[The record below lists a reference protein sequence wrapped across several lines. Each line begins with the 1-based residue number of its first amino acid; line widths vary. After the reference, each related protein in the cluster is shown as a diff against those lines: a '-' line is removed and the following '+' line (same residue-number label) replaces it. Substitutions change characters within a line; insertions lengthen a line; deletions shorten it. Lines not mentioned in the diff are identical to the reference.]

1 MPLTSIMKQRA
12 KGFSRH
18 VVEELSSLCSEP
30 PWLRQ
35 RRLEAWRVYEAT
47 PMPTLQ
53 DEDWRRTDISA
64 LALDELLPFAE
75 APCAQVDSVAGLHQ
89 ELRALLDV
97 GQPEGGLLVQHDS
110 QVVHLSLAEEAA
122 KQGVIFTSLE
132 VAVREQPDLVKRYFM
147 TRCLPPEHGKFA
159 ALHGAL
165 WSGGAFVY
173 VPRGVEVAL
182 PLRVCQW
189 LARPGLAVFPH
200 ILIVLEEGSKLTF
213 IAEQFSPE
221 LNGQALCCGASE
233 VYLHAGAQLR
243 HISVQQLGQQ
253 VYNLGAQRH
262 LLEEDSRLDSLIIG
276 LGGKLTKL
284 FVESVLEGPGAN
296 AQMRGVV
303 FGGDDQHFDHQ
314 TLQEHIA
321 PHCTSDLLFKVAVKD
336 RAMSVHLGIVR
347 VHRDGRG
354 TDAGQTV
361 RNLILSEGAKAHPIL
376 PLEIE
381 ASDIRRCSH
390 AATVGQVDENQLF
403 YLMSRGL
410 SRRDAE
416 RLIVDGF
423 FEPVLETIP
432 QLSVQHRLRQAVGEK
447 LGLATS

>member
-1 MPLTSIMKQRA
+1 MPLTAIMKQRA
-12 KGFSRH
+12 KGFSRQ

-64 LALDELLPFAE
+64 LALDGLLPFAE

-147 TRCLPPEHGKFA
+147 TRCLPPEHGKFV

-173 VPRGVEVAL
+173 VPRGVDVAL
-182 PLRVCQW
+182 PLRTCQW

-200 ILIVLEEGSKLTF
+200 TLIVLEGGSKLTF

-221 LNGQALCCGASE
+221 LDGQALSCAATE

-262 LLEEDSRLDSLIIG
+262 LLEEDSRLDSLGIG

-347 VHRDGRG
+347 VHRGGRG

-447 LGLATS
+447 LGLATP

>member
-1 MPLTSIMKQRA
+1 MRQAA
-12 KGFSRH
+12 KGFSRRA
-18 VVEELSSLCSEP
+18 VEELSSLRSEP

-35 RRLEAWRVYEAT
+35 RRLGAWRVFEAT
-47 PMPTLQ
+47 PMPTPQ
-53 DEDWRRTDISA
+53 DEDWRRTDIRA

-75 APCAQVDSVAGLHQ
+75 APYPQVDSVAQLPQ
-89 ELRALLDV
+89 ELRALLDK

-110 QVVHLSLAEEAA
+110 QVVHVSLAEEAA
-122 KQGVIFTSLE
+122 KQGVIFASLE
-132 VAVREQPDLVKRYFM
+132 EAVCEQPELMERYFM

-173 VPRGVEVAL
+173 VPQGVEVAL
-182 PLRVCQW
+182 PLRACQW

-200 ILIVLEEGSKLTF
+200 TLIVLETGSKLTF

-221 LNGQALCCGASE
+221 LDGQALSCGATE
-233 VYLHAGAQLR
+233 VYLHAGAQVR
-243 HISVQQLGQQ
+243 HISVQQLGPQ

-262 LLEEDSRLDSLIIG
+262 LLEGDSRLDSLIIG
-276 LGGKLTKL
+276 LGGKLTKF
-284 FVESVLEGPGAN
+284 FVESLLEGPGAN

-303 FGGDDQHFDHQ
+303 FGNGDQHFDHQ

-321 PHCTSDLLFKVAVKD
+321 PHCSSDLLFKVVVKD
-336 RAMSVHLGIVR
+336 RAMSVHLGTVR
-347 VHRDGRG
+347 VRRDARG

-381 ASDIRRCSH
+381 ASDVRRCSH
-390 AATVGQVDENQLF
+390 AAAVGQVDESQLF

-410 SRRDAE
+410 SRQDAQK
-416 RLIVDGF
+416 LIVDGF
-423 FEPVLETIP
+423 CGPVLEAIP
-432 QLSVQHRLRQAVGEK
+432 LPAIQHRLRRAFDEK
-447 LGLATS
+447 LD

>member
-1 MPLTSIMKQRA
+1 MKQAA
-12 KGFSRH
+12 KGFSRRA
-18 VVEELSSLCSEP
+18 VEELSSLHSEP

-47 PMPTLQ
+47 PLPTLQ

-64 LALDELLPFAE
+64 LALDELLPYAE
-75 APCAQVDSVAGLHQ
+75 APHPEVAGVPQLCQ
-89 ELRALLDV
+89 ELRDMVDV

-110 QVVHLSLAEEAA
+110 QVVHVSLAEEAA

-132 VAVREQPDLVKRYFM
+132 GAVREQPGLVKRYFM
-147 TRCLPPEHGKFA
+147 TRCLPPGHGKFA

-165 WSGGAFVY
+165 WSGGTFVH
-173 VPRGVEVAL
+173 VPKGVEVEL
-182 PLRVCQW
+182 PLRACQW
-189 LARPGLAVFPH
+189 LARPGLAAFPH
-200 ILIVLEEGSKLTF
+200 TLIVLEAGSKLAF
-213 IAEQFSPE
+213 IAEQFSPD
-221 LNGQALCCGASE
+221 LDSQALFCGASE
-233 VYLHAGAQLR
+233 VYLGEGAQLR
-243 HISVQQLGQQ
+243 HISVQQLGRQ

-262 LLEEDSRLDSLIIG
+262 LLEGDSRLDSLLIG
-276 LGGKLTKL
+276 LGGELTKF

-321 PHCTSDLLFKVAVKD
+321 PDCSSDLLFKVVVKD
-336 RAMSVHLGIVR
+336 QAMSVHLGIVR
-347 VHRDGRG
+347 VHSDARG
-354 TDAGQTV
+354 TDAAQTV

-410 SRRDAE
+410 SRQDAQK
-416 RLIVDGF
+416 LIVDGF
-423 FEPVLETIP
+423 FEPVLEAIP
-432 QLSVQHRLRQAVGEK
+432 QLSVQHRLRRAVDEK
-447 LGLATS
+447 LGLATP

>member
-1 MPLTSIMKQRA
+1 
-12 KGFSRH
+12 
-18 VVEELSSLCSEP
+18 
-30 PWLRQ
+30 
-35 RRLEAWRVYEAT
+35 
-47 PMPTLQ
+47 MPTLQ
-53 DEDWRRTDISA
+53 DEDWRRTDIST

-75 APCAQVDSVAGLHQ
+75 APYPSADSIDQLPQ
-89 ELRALLDV
+89 ELCALLDK

-110 QVVHLSLAEEAA
+110 QAVHVSLAEEAA
-122 KQGVIFTSLE
+122 KQGVIFASLE
-132 VAVREQPDLVKRYFM
+132 GAVRERPALVKRYFM
-147 TRCLPPEHGKFA
+147 TRCLTPEHGKFA

-173 VPRGVEVAL
+173 VPKGVEVAL
-182 PLRVCQW
+182 PLRTCQW

-200 ILIVLEEGSKLTF
+200 TLIVLEAGSKLAF

-221 LNGQALCCGASE
+221 LNGQALSCGATE
-233 VYLHAGAQLR
+233 VYLGEGAQLR
-243 HISVQQLGQQ
+243 HISVQQLGRQ

-262 LLEEDSRLDSLIIG
+262 LLEGDSRLDSLVIG

-303 FGGDDQHFDHQ
+303 FGGGDQHFDHQ

-321 PHCTSDLLFKVAVKD
+321 PDCSSDLLFKVVVKD
-336 RAMSVHLGIVR
+336 QSMSVHLGFLR
-347 VHRDGRG
+347 VHSDARG
-354 TDAGQTV
+354 TDAAQTV

-410 SRRDAE
+410 SRQDAQK
-416 RLIVDGF
+416 LIVDGF
-423 FEPVLETIP
+423 FEPVLEAIP
-432 QLSVQHRLRQAVGEK
+432 QLSVQHRLRRAVDEK
-447 LGLATS
+447 LRLATP

>member
-1 MPLTSIMKQRA
+1 MSIMKQAA
-12 KGFSRH
+12 KGFSRRT
-18 VVEELSSLCSEP
+18 VEELSSLRSEP

-35 RRLEAWRVYEAT
+35 RRLEAWRLFEAT
-47 PMPTLQ
+47 PMPTPQ

-75 APCAQVDSVAGLHQ
+75 APYPQVDGIAQLPQ
-89 ELRALLDV
+89 EVRALLGE

-110 QVVHLSLAEEAA
+110 QVVHVSLAEEAA
-122 KQGVIFTSLE
+122 KQGVIFASLE
-132 VAVREQPDLVKRYFM
+132 EAVRKQPELVERYFM
-147 TRCLPPEHGKFA
+147 TRCLSPQHGKFA

-165 WSGGAFVY
+165 WSGGAFIY
-173 VPRGVEVAL
+173 VPQGVEVAL
-182 PLRVCQW
+182 PLRTCQW

-200 ILIVLEEGSKLTF
+200 TLIVLEAGSKLTF

-221 LNGQALCCGASE
+221 LDGQALSCGASE
-233 VYLHAGAQLR
+233 VYLHAGAHLR
-243 HISVQQLGQQ
+243 HVAVQQLGRQ
-253 VYNLGAQRH
+253 VYNMEAQRH
-262 LLEEDSRLDSLIIG
+262 LLEGDSRLDSLVIG

-284 FVESVLEGPGAN
+284 FAESVLQGPGAS

-303 FGGDDQHFDHQ
+303 LGSGDQHFDHQ

-321 PHCTSDLLFKVAVKD
+321 PHCSSDLLFKVAVKD
-336 RAMSVHLGIVR
+336 QAMSVHLGIVR
-347 VHRDGRG
+347 VHRDALG
-354 TDAGQTV
+354 TDASQTV

-410 SRRDAE
+410 TRQDAQK
-416 RLIVDGF
+416 LIVDGF
-423 FEPVLETIP
+423 FEPILEAIP
-432 QLSVQHRLRQAVGEK
+432 LMAIQHRLRRAVDEK
-447 LGLATS
+447 LGLAKP

>member
-1 MPLTSIMKQRA
+1 MKQAA
-12 KGFSRH
+12 KGFSRR

-30 PWLRQ
+30 AWLRQ

-75 APCAQVDSVAGLHQ
+75 APCPQVDRMAQLPQ

-97 GQPEGGLLVQHDS
+97 GQPEGGLLVQHNS
-110 QVVHLSLAEEAA
+110 QVVHVSLAEEAA
-122 KQGVIFTSLE
+122 RQGVIFASME
-132 VAVREQPDLVKRYFM
+132 GAVREQPELVKRYFM
-147 TRCLPPEHGKFA
+147 TRCLPPVHGKFT

-165 WSGGAFVY
+165 WSGGVFVY
-173 VPRGVEVAL
+173 VPQGVEVAL
-182 PLRVCQW
+182 PLRACQW

-200 ILIVLEEGSKLTF
+200 SLIVLEAGSRLDF
-213 IAEQFSPE
+213 IAEQSSPE
-221 LNGQALCCGASE
+221 LDGQSLFCGATE
-233 VYLHAGAQLR
+233 VYLGEGARLR
-243 HISVQQLGQQ
+243 HISVQQLGRQ

-262 LLEEDSRLDSLIIG
+262 LLEKDSRLDSLLIG
-276 LGGKLTKL
+276 LGGELTKF
-284 FVESVLEGPGAN
+284 FVESLLEGPGAN

-303 FGGDDQHFDHQ
+303 FGDGDQHFDHQ

-321 PHCTSDLLFKVAVKD
+321 PDCSSDLLFKVVVKD
-336 RAMSVHLGIVR
+336 QAMSVHLGIVR
-347 VHRDGRG
+347 VHRDARG
-354 TDAGQTV
+354 TDAAQTV

-390 AATVGQVDENQLF
+390 AAAVGQVDENQLF

-410 SRRDAE
+410 SRQDAQK
-416 RLIVDGF
+416 LIVDGF
-423 FEPVLETIP
+423 FEPVLEAIP
-432 QLSVQHRLRQAVGEK
+432 QLSVQHRLRQAVDEK
-447 LGLATS
+447 LGLATP

>member
-1 MPLTSIMKQRA
+1 MKQAA
-12 KGFSRH
+12 KGFSRQA
-18 VVEELSSLCSEP
+18 VEELSSLSSEP
-30 PWLRQ
+30 SWLRQ

-53 DEDWRRTDISA
+53 DEDWRRTDISG
-64 LALDELLPFAE
+64 LALEELLSFAE
-75 APCAQVDSVAGLHQ
+75 APYPRVDSMAQLPQ
-89 ELRALLDV
+89 ELCALLGE

-110 QVVHLSLAEEAA
+110 QVVHASLAEEAA
-122 KQGVIFTSLE
+122 KQGVVFASLE
-132 VAVREQPDLVKRYFM
+132 VAVREQPELVERYFM
-147 TRCLPPEHGKFA
+147 THCLPPEHGRFA

-173 VPRGVEVAL
+173 VPQGVEVAL
-182 PLRVCQW
+182 PLRACQW

-200 ILIVLEEGSKLTF
+200 TLIVLEAGSKLTF

-221 LNGQALCCGASE
+221 LDGQALSCGATE
-233 VYLHAGAQLR
+233 VYLHEGAQLR
-243 HISVQQLGQQ
+243 HISGQQLGRQ

-262 LLEEDSRLDSLIIG
+262 LLEGDSRLDSLIIG
-276 LGGKLTKL
+276 LGGKLTKF
-284 FVESVLEGPGAN
+284 FVESLLEGPGAN

-303 FGGDDQHFDHQ
+303 FGNGDQHFDHQ
-314 TLQEHIA
+314 TLQEHVA
-321 PHCTSDLLFKVAVKD
+321 PDCASDLLFKVVVKD
-336 RAMSVHLGIVR
+336 QAMSVHLGIVR
-347 VHRDGRG
+347 VHRDARG
-354 TDAGQTV
+354 TDAAQTV

-410 SRRDAE
+410 SRQDAQK
-416 RLIVDGF
+416 LIVDGF
-423 FEPVLETIP
+423 FEPVLEAIP
-432 QLSVQHRLRQAVGEK
+432 QLSVQHRLRRAVDEK
-447 LGLATS
+447 LGLVTP

>member
-1 MPLTSIMKQRA
+1 LTSILKQAAR
-12 KGFSRH
+12 GFSRQ
-18 VVEELSSLCSEP
+18 VVEELSSLRSEP

-35 RRLEAWRVYEAT
+35 RRLDAWQVYEAT

-53 DEDWRRTDISA
+53 DEDWRRTDLGA

-75 APCAQVDSVAGLHQ
+75 APCPQVDSIAQLPQ
-89 ELRALLDV
+89 ELRAVLDK
-97 GQPEGGLLVQHDS
+97 GRPEGGLLVQHDS
-110 QVVHLSLAEEAA
+110 QVVHVALAEEAA
-122 KQGVIFTSLE
+122 KQGVIFVSLE
-132 VAVREQPDLVKRYFM
+132 EAVREQPKLVERYFM

-165 WSGGAFVY
+165 WSGGVFVY
-173 VPRGVEVAL
+173 VPQGVEVAL
-182 PLRVCQW
+182 PLRACQW
-189 LARPGLAVFPH
+189 LARPGLAAFPH
-200 ILIVLEEGSKLTF
+200 TLIVLEAGSKLTF
-213 IAEQFSPE
+213 IAEQFSPD
-221 LNGQALCCGASE
+221 LDGQALSCGATE
-233 VYLHAGAQLR
+233 VYLHTGAQL
-243 HISVQQLGQQ
+243 HHVLVQQLGQQ

-262 LLEEDSRLDSLIIG
+262 LLEGDSRLDSLIIG
-276 LGGKLTKL
+276 LGGKLTKF
-284 FVESVLEGPGAN
+284 FVESLLEGPGAS

-303 FGGDDQHFDHQ
+303 FGGGDQHFDHQ

-321 PHCTSDLLFKVAVKD
+321 PDCSSDLLFKVVVKD
-336 RAMSVHLGIVR
+336 QAMSVHLGIVR
-347 VHRDGRG
+347 VHRDARG
-354 TDAGQTV
+354 TDAAQTV

-390 AATVGQVDENQLF
+390 AAAVGQVDENQLF

-410 SRRDAE
+410 SRQDAQK
-416 RLIVDGF
+416 LIVDGF

-432 QLSVQHRLRQAVGEK
+432 LPSVQHRLRRAVDEK

>member
-1 MPLTSIMKQRA
+1 MKQAA
-12 KGFSRH
+12 KGFSRQ
-18 VVEELSSLCSEP
+18 VVEELSSLHSEP

-75 APCAQVDSVAGLHQ
+75 APYHQADSIAQLPQ
-89 ELRALLDV
+89 ELRAVLDK
-97 GQPEGGLLVQHDS
+97 GRPEGGLLVQHDS
-110 QVVHLSLAEEAA
+110 QVVHVSLAEEAA
-122 KQGVIFTSLE
+122 KQGVIFASLE
-132 VAVREQPDLVKRYFM
+132 EAVREQPELVERYFM

-173 VPRGVEVAL
+173 VPKGVEVAL
-182 PLRVCQW
+182 PLRTCHW

-200 ILIVLEEGSKLTF
+200 TLIVLEAGSKLTF

-221 LNGQALCCGASE
+221 LDGQALYCGATE
-233 VYLHAGAQLR
+233 VYLGEGTQLR
-243 HISVQQLGQQ
+243 HISVQQLGRQ
-253 VYNLGAQRH
+253 VYNLGMQRH
-262 LLEEDSRLDSLIIG
+262 LLERDSRLDSLVIG
-276 LGGKLTKL
+276 LGGEVTKF

-321 PHCTSDLLFKVAVKD
+321 ADCSSDLLFKVVVKD
-336 RAMSVHLGIVR
+336 QAMSVHLGIVR
-347 VHRDGRG
+347 VHRDARG
-354 TDAGQTV
+354 TDASQTV

-410 SRRDAE
+410 SRRDAQK
-416 RLIVDGF
+416 LIVDGF
-423 FEPVLETIP
+423 FEPVLEAIP
-432 QLSVQHRLRQAVGEK
+432 LPSIQHRLRRAVDEK
-447 LGLATS
+447 LALATP

>member
-1 MPLTSIMKQRA
+1 MKQAA
-12 KGFSRH
+12 KGFSRQ
-18 VVEELSSLCSEP
+18 VVEELSLLRSEP

-53 DEDWRRTDISA
+53 DEDWRRTDIST
-64 LALDELLPFAE
+64 LALDQLLPFAE
-75 APCAQVDSVAGLHQ
+75 APYPGVDSVAQLPQ
-89 ELRALLDV
+89 ELRALLGE

-110 QVVHLSLAEEAA
+110 QVVHGSVAEEAA
-122 KQGVIFTSLE
+122 KQGVIFASLE
-132 VAVREQPDLVKRYFM
+132 GAVREQPRLVKRYFM
-147 TRCLPPEHGKFA
+147 TRCLPPEHDKFA

-165 WSGGAFVY
+165 WSGGVFIY

-182 PLRVCQW
+182 PLRACQW

-200 ILIVLEEGSKLTF
+200 TLIVLEAASKLTF

-221 LNGQALCCGASE
+221 LDGQALSCGSTE

-243 HISVQQLGQQ
+243 HVSVQQLGQQ
-253 VYNLGAQRH
+253 VYSLGAQRH
-262 LLEEDSRLDSLIIG
+262 LLEGDSRLDSLIIG
-276 LGGKLTKL
+276 LGGKLTKF

-296 AQMRGVV
+296 AQMRGLVL
-303 FGGDDQHFDHQ
+303 GGGDQHFDHQ

-321 PHCTSDLLFKVAVKD
+321 PHCSSDLLFKVVVKD
-336 RAMSVHLGIVR
+336 QAMSVHLGIVR
-347 VHRDGRG
+347 VHRDAHG
-354 TDAGQTV
+354 TDAAQTV

-390 AATVGQVDENQLF
+390 AATVGQVDESQLF

-410 SRRDAE
+410 SRQDAQK
-416 RLIVDGF
+416 LIVDGF
-423 FEPVLETIP
+423 FEPVLEAIP
-432 QLSVQHRLRQAVGEK
+432 LLSIQHRLRRAVDEK
-447 LGLATS
+447 LGLARP

>member
-1 MPLTSIMKQRA
+1 MKQAA
-12 KGFSRH
+12 KGFSRRA
-18 VVEELSSLCSEP
+18 VEELSSLRSEP

-35 RRLEAWRVYEAT
+35 RRLEAWRVYQAT

-53 DEDWRRTDISA
+53 DEGWRRTDISA

-75 APCAQVDSVAGLHQ
+75 APYPQVDSIAQLPQ
-89 ELRALLDV
+89 ELGALLDK

-110 QVVHLSLAEEAA
+110 QVIHVSLAEDAA
-122 KQGVIFTSLE
+122 KQGVVFASLE
-132 VAVREQPDLVKRYFM
+132 AAVREQPQLVKRYFM

-173 VPRGVEVAL
+173 VPKGVEVAL
-182 PLRVCQW
+182 PLRSCQW

-200 ILIVLEEGSKLTF
+200 TLIVLEAGSRLTF

-221 LNGQALCCGASE
+221 LDGQALSCGATE

-243 HISVQQLGQQ
+243 HISVQQLGRQ

-262 LLEEDSRLDSLIIG
+262 LLDGDSRLDSLLMG
-276 LGGKLTKL
+276 LGGKLTKF
-284 FVESVLEGPGAN
+284 FVESVLEGPAAN

-303 FGGDDQHFDHQ
+303 FGGGDQHFDHQ

-321 PHCTSDLLFKVAVKD
+321 PHCSSDLLFKVVVND
-336 RAMSVHLGIVR
+336 QAMSVHLGIVR

-354 TDAGQTV
+354 TDAAQTV

-381 ASDIRRCSH
+381 AGEIRRCSH
-390 AATVGQVDENQLF
+390 AATVGQVDE
-403 YLMSRGL
+403 
-410 SRRDAE
+410 
-416 RLIVDGF
+416 
-423 FEPVLETIP
+423 
-432 QLSVQHRLRQAVGEK
+432 K
-447 LGLATS
+447 LGLVTP